1 MARITNTALALAIV
15 SFLLSSAVL
24 TPMVFVAWFAAAIG
38 AIGVWLGHVR
48 RGSLTIYFAIGAT
61 IVSPIFMGIGA
72 VDLLLIAIPMI
83 GALIAFVS
91 WWNYRQSK
99 NIG

>member
-48 RGSLTIYFAIGAT
+48 RGLLTIYFAIGAT
-61 IVSPIFMGIGA
+61 IVSPILRFEVRLLDVNLLFLKECREGA
-72 VDLLLIAIPMI
+72 RCFKCTTVHDDA
-83 GALIAFVS
+83 
-91 WWNYRQSK
+91 
-99 NIG
+99 